1 MREQLAKLEG
11 TRVTVRASFGRYGTK
26 KAFRG
31 PPIRTALFREVT
43 TLCGR
48 PLSDHVWLVVGKT
61 LAALGDLREGDQVT
75 FSAVPKRYTKGYR
88 GRRDDLDAAPIRDDY
103 KLAWPQ
109 FFRRADADG
118 GKECDA
124 SDAAQMSLGL

>member
-1 MREQLAKLEG
+1 MREQLARLEG
-11 TRVTVRASFGRYGTK
+11 TRVTVRASFGRYGSK
-26 KAFRG
+26 KAYRG
-31 PPIRTALFREVT
+31 PPIRTALFRDVK

-48 PLSDHVWLVVGKT
+48 ALADHVWLTVGKT

-88 GRRDDLDAAPIRDDY
+88 GRRDDDDLPPVRDDY

-109 FFRRADADG
+109 FFRRADDPAP
-118 GKECDA
+118 KA
-124 SDAAQMSLGL
+124 SDASEPAQMSLTL